1 VSLPDKRE
9 PFPDVLD
16 RFLKDHDHAAG
27 GGAGPAHHPAAHV
40 PHKDIFESVWKI
52 VQECGEEE
60 RHFNTLQSVYRGV
73 ASSWLLAAFGAV
85 GYLLFDKD
93 GKVMHPW
100 MAGGI
105 CILGALGICLLW
117 MLDLHI
123 YHRLLEAAFKQG
135 RDLETTFAWLPRFR
149 SESQL
154 CTKGRVRRRLVLY
167 YFFTTL
173 APAAVGL
180 GLLYNYGYCRSALL
194 LGIAWMIA
202 VSSLMRLT
210 MRKDDAL
217 TPEEPRQN

>member
-1 VSLPDKRE
+1 MSAPVKPE
-9 PFPDVLD
+9 PFPAALD
-16 RFLKDHDHAAG
+16 RFLNDHADSG
-27 GGAGPAHHPAAHV
+27 TGPAHHTAAHV

-73 ASSWLLAAFGAV
+73 ASSWLLATFGGV

-93 GKVMHPW
+93 GNVTHPW

-135 RDLETTFAWLPRFR
+135 LDLERKFAWLPRFR

-154 CTKGRVRRRLVLY
+154 CTKAHVRPRLALY
-167 YFFTTL
+167 YFLTTL
-173 APAAVGL
+173 APAAVGI
-180 GLLYNYGYCRSALL
+180 GLFYKYGYYGSALL
-194 LGIAWMIA
+194 FCVAWGVV
-202 VSSLMRLT
+202 VSVLLMKT
-210 MRKDDAL
+210 IRKDEAL
-217 TPEEPRQN
+217 IPGGAAS